1 MKYKNTINEKSV
13 EFEAAVILTFMA
25 NKQYSEQKLSK
36 QSLTIC
42 RHNNLHFQCNSCR
55 GGEICLHGKRKY
67 FCKQCKGKGICKHNI
82 IKRKCNKCNKCN
94 GSKVKMNTIQTQCV
108 KCEKPSSFQEKVNV
122 NNVKKVKNV
131 FQNENIYL
139 KSYNLNNSRFRNT

>member
-1 MKYKNTINEKSV
+1 MKYKIAINEKSV
-13 EFEAAVILTFMA
+13 EFEAAVVLTFMA
-25 NKQYSEQKLSK
+25 NKGYAEQKLSK

-82 IKRKCNKCNKCN
+82 IKRKCNKCND
-94 GSKVKMNTIQTQCV
+94 SKVKMNSIQTQCV